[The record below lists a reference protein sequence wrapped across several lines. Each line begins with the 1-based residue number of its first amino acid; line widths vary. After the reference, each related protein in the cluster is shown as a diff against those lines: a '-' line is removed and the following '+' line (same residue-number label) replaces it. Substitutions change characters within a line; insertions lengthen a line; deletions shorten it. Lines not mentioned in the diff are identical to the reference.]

1 MYIISQYIFF
11 IDDWEQRKLEDF
23 GKSTGGTSIE
33 SEFDELGKY
42 KVISIGS
49 YSETN
54 QYTDQGIRANKTK
67 KTENRILNKNN
78 LTMILNDKTASGNI
92 IGRVLLIDSDNSYIF
107 NQRTERIEVYENEYL
122 PEFLYQFLN
131 ADNIRGKI
139 ICASQGN
146 TQIYV
151 NWTSIR
157 ELTYEIPVLKDE
169 QRKIADLFNQLDN
182 LIAFHQRKLN
192 KLKILKKTYLSEMFL
207 DERKRIPKRHFSS
220 FIYAWEQRKFINVFD
235 YLQNN
240 SLSRSELTNKGSV
253 INVHYGDVLIKYG
266 EVLNVNKDELTY
278 ILDDSLA
285 KKYQVSYLK
294 NGDVIIADA
303 AEDNTVGKCSEITGL
318 NEQIALSGL
327 HTIPCRSKIE
337 FAKGYLG
344 YYMNSDSFHNQLL
357 PLLQGTKVSSIS
369 KSSIKET
376 EIIYPKN
383 LKEQEVI
390 GEYLSNLNHLI
401 ALHQRKLEKLKNL
414 KKAYLNELFV

>member
-1 MYIISQYIFF
+1 MVENNKKIPKRRFKQFKNA
-11 IDDWEQRKLEDF
+11 DAWEQRKLEDF

-192 KLKILKKTYLSEMFL
+192 KLKTLKKAHLSEMFPAEG
-207 DERKRIPKRHFSS
+207 ERVPKRRFSG
-220 FIYAWEQRKFINVFD
+220 FFDDWEQQKLGEIGTTYSGLSGKTKEDFGHGKACFIPYMNIFSNPIIDLNDIEYVEIDEKQNEVKAGDVFFTT
-235 YLQNN
+235 
-240 SLSRSELTNKGSV
+240 SSEIPEEVGMTSV
-253 INVHYGDVLIKYG
+253 IIENKPNTYLNSFCFGYRPIKSIDNYY
-266 EVLNVNKDELTY
+266 LTY
-278 ILDDSLA
+278 MLRSKSVRKSIAFLA
-285 KKYQVSYLK
+285 QGISRYNISK
-294 NGDVIIADA
+294 NKVMGIEVPL
-303 AEDNTVGKCSEITGL
+303 TTT
-318 NEQIALSGL
+318 NEQQ
-327 HTIPCRSKIE
+327 R
-337 FAKGYLG
+337 
-344 YYMNSDSFHNQLL
+344 
-357 PLLQGTKVSSIS
+357 
-369 KSSIKET
+369 
-376 EIIYPKN
+376 
-383 LKEQEVI
+383 I
-390 GEYLSNLNHLI
+390 GAFFRDLDHLI